1 MADRAHLVCIS
12 RAVAAEGE
20 EIGRAVAERLGLQY
34 VDEEIIRL
42 AAEGAGIDATAVAE
56 AETPKSLVTRLV
68 DAIDSLGGVVSQ
80 PSAWLARPGQKA
92 LRTLIRDAVA
102 MVGDRGHAVVVA
114 HAASI
119 ALGPRPGVLR
129 VLATASP
136 ERRVERLY
144 RSGLPNEQDAAAAV
158 AESDRNRAQYLEQF
172 YGVREES
179 PTLYDIVI
187 NTDRL
192 SVDQAVAVIVAAVG
206 G

>member
-56 AETPKSLVTRLV
+56 AEIPKSLVTRLV
-68 DAIDSLGGVVSQ
+68 DAIDSLGGVVTQ

-92 LRTLIRDAVA
+92 LRALIRDAVA

-119 ALGPRPGVLR
+119 ALGPRPGVLACCGC
-129 VLATASP
+129 L
-136 ERRVERLY
+136 RRPR
-144 RSGLPNEQDAAAAV
+144 RSGGSSA
-158 AESDRNRAQYLEQF
+158 S
-172 YGVREES
+172 
-179 PTLYDIVI
+179 
-187 NTDRL
+187 TDP
-192 SVDQAVAVIVAAVG
+192 G
-206 G
+206 C

>member
-1 MADRAHLVCIS
+1 
-12 RAVAAEGE
+12 
-20 EIGRAVAERLGLQY
+20 
-34 VDEEIIRL
+34 
-42 AAEGAGIDATAVAE
+42 
-56 AETPKSLVTRLV
+56 
-68 DAIDSLGGVVSQ
+68 
-80 PSAWLARPGQKA
+80 
-92 LRTLIRDAVA
+92 
-102 MVGDRGHAVVVA
+102 
-114 HAASI
+114 
-119 ALGPRPGVLR
+119 

-144 RSGLPNEQDAAAAV
+144 RSGLLNEQDAAAAV

>member
-1 MADRAHLVCIS
+1 MADRAHLACIS

-56 AETPKSLVTRLV
+56 AEIPKSLVTRLV
-68 DAIDSLGGVVSQ
+68 DAIDSLGGVVTQ

-92 LRTLIRDAVA
+92 LRALIRDAVA

-144 RSGLPNEQDAAAAV
+144 RSGLLNEQDAAAAV